1 MTRNMFSDVVDPS
14 ITVGSSRRYTV
25 PLSIAAHTIVI
36 GALIIVPLAAV
47 GALPNPVS
55 GIIIFES
62 FPAIPVPPPL
72 PAPPP
77 RAAEIRPTSSADP
90 YAAPIVAPPD
100 VRPEPAVQPQANVV
114 GAINGVEHGAGD
126 VVGGFIDRAAPPPPP
141 PVQPAAP
148 TKPVRPGGDI
158 RTPVRIKDAAPV
170 YPPIAQAARVQGFVI
185 IEATIDVNGRVQ
197 DAKILRSIPLLDAAA
212 L

>member
-62 FPAIPVPPPL
+62 FPAIPAPPPL

-77 RAAEIRPTSSADP
+77 RAA
-90 YAAPIVAPPD
+90 
-100 VRPEPAVQPQANVV
+100 
-114 GAINGVEHGAGD
+114 
-126 VVGGFIDRAAPPPPP
+126 
-141 PVQPAAP
+141 
-148 TKPVRPGGDI
+148 
-158 RTPVRIKDAAPV
+158 
-170 YPPIAQAARVQGFVI
+170 
-185 IEATIDVNGRVQ
+185 
-197 DAKILRSIPLLDAAA
+197 
-212 L
+212 